1 MIPKDPE
8 TRMTAKDRQQHSAT
22 SSDYMETRLNN
33 WRNGMETWLSERGK
47 IANEHRIEAETKSD
61 IQIEN
66 LINVAEFKANFMG
79 KLYYY

>member
-1 MIPKDPE
+1 
-8 TRMTAKDRQQHSAT
+8 
-22 SSDYMETRLNN
+22 MECNLVVTK
-33 WRNGMETWLSERGK
+33 GK
-47 IANEHRIEAETKSD
+47 KFENEHRTGAETKSD